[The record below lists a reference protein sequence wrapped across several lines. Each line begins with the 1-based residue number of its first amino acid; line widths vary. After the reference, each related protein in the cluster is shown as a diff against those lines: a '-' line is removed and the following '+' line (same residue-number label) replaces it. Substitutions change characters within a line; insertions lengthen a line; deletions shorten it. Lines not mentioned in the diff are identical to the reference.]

1 MELAEERKKLDAA
14 KAELEKLRQD
24 KLNTARQMK
33 ADGMAVGTIAKYTGL
48 AADEIARLSLPLG
61 LESAPRSPR

>member
-1 MELAEERKKLDAA
+1 
-14 KAELEKLRQD
+14 
-24 KLNTARQMK
+24 MK